1 MSHEDEMKVFI
12 SSVIA
17 GFQPFRDAASRGART
32 LRHEVIKAEDFGASP
47 DSPQRVCLAGVR
59 KADAQMLIL
68 GARYGEIQA
77 SGLSPTHEEFR
88 EARERCD
95 VLVFV
100 QEGVTPEP
108 RQGDFLREV
117 RDWAG
122 GHYTAS
128 FSTAEELLDAVVTAL
143 HDLETS
149 RNGADEGNDRLV
161 ERARALVP
169 EERGFDSP
177 SLCVVVVGSPNQQV
191 IRPVDIERTDLADR
205 ILQQALF
212 GASPVFSK
220 ASGCDHD
227 VRGDQL
233 VLRQRDASILL
244 DQTGSV
250 RIVQPA
256 RSTSSEDRSYLP
268 VLIEE
273 DVRETLERG
282 FRFASWV
289 MDSVDATARLSR
301 VAPLAALIRGGYVGW
316 KTRAEYRRE
325 PNTVQMNMRGD
336 EAVVMLS
343 PAAQPRAALRLQA
356 DKIAEDLMVLLR
368 RKVRQ

>member
-1 MSHEDEMKVFI
+1 
-12 SSVIA
+12 
-17 GFQPFRDAASRGART
+17 
-32 LRHEVIKAEDFGASP
+32 
-47 DSPQRVCLAGVR
+47 
-59 KADAQMLIL
+59 
-68 GARYGEIQA
+68 
-77 SGLSPTHEEFR
+77 
-88 EARERCD
+88 
-95 VLVFV
+95 
-100 QEGVTPEP
+100 
-108 RQGDFLREV
+108 
-117 RDWAG
+117 
-122 GHYTAS
+122 
-128 FSTAEELLDAVVTAL
+128 
-143 HDLETS
+143 
-149 RNGADEGNDRLV
+149 
-161 ERARALVP
+161 
-169 EERGFDSP
+169 
-177 SLCVVVVGSPNQQV
+177 
-191 IRPVDIERTDLADR
+191 
-205 ILQQALF
+205 LF